1 MKLSRLG
8 LLSIPI
14 AVMLSATAFVL
25 PAQAGA
31 IKQSSGK
38 LTLLRVHNV
47 GTKYGPPADQ
57 IDAEVIIRLNSQP
70 GKAFG
75 FKLRQDSNA
84 LVHQGMLDVLRDAFF
99 RNTNVTID
107 YDIESGKKNGRI
119 IRVWVSK

>member
-1 MKLSRLG
+1 MG
-8 LLSIPI
+8 
-14 AVMLSATAFVL
+14 
-25 PAQAGA
+25 
-31 IKQSSGK
+31 
-38 LTLLRVHNV
+38 
-47 GTKYGPPADQ
+47 
-57 IDAEVIIRLNSQP
+57 IRLNTQP
-70 GKAFG
+70 RKAFG

>member
-1 MKLSRLG
+1 MFRGSCNQIIITNFSTPPLPHSPTF
-8 LLSIPI
+8 LLVTPY
-14 AVMLSATAFVL
+14 
-25 PAQAGA
+25 
-31 IKQSSGK
+31 
-38 LTLLRVHNV
+38 LLLITCNV
-47 GTKYGPPADQ
+47 G
-57 IDAEVIIRLNSQP
+57 IRLNTQP
-70 GKAFG
+70 RKAFG